1 MAYLVPDWLLRRLD
15 SCIRL
20 PVVGIDISEGSLK
33 YLAFRKQRMLGS
45 AVYGRLALPQGL
57 IEQGTITHPVELGRH
72 IAEWHRREHDRL
84 RTRFVVAS
92 LPEERS
98 FLRVLQLPKVG
109 SDELEG
115 AIRWEL
121 ESHIPVPT
129 DELVYDY
136 AVIPPIKNHL
146 THCDVVVIA
155 FPRSIVEAYVSVLS
169 AAGFFPVALVLESQA
184 LLRCM
189 QHRIGERDTKIIV
202 DFGRNRT
209 SFLIL
214 AGHAIVFTSTIPF
227 GGHELEEAIA
237 KEFSVTLAEAE
248 AIKKRHGMRR
258 IAFDGRLFDAL
269 VPKVAIL
276 ADELRRVIN
285 YYGAHAE
292 HRHGAS
298 SGISAVFLSGG
309 EANLD
314 GLDTYLAVNL
324 HLPVRRLDPF
334 ASFGGGASSGIP
346 SVSRRESLTFAVAIG
361 LAMDDMSS
369 YRTS

>member
-1 MAYLVPDWLLRRLD
+1 MAFFVPDWILRRFD
-15 SCIRL
+15 SYIRL

-33 YLAFRKQRMLGS
+33 YLAFRKQHMLAS
-45 AVYGRLALPQGL
+45 AAYGRLALPEGF

-72 IAEWHRREHDRL
+72 IAEWHRKERDRL

-109 SDELEG
+109 VGEIEG

-121 ESHIPVPT
+121 ESNIPVPT

-136 AVIPPIKNHL
+136 AVIPPLADHL
-146 THCDVVVIA
+146 THYDVVVIA
-155 FPRSIVEAYVSVLS
+155 FPRSIVETYVRVLTT
-169 AAGFFPVALVLESQA
+169 AGFFPVALMLESQA

-214 AGHAIVFTSTIPF
+214 SGHAIVFTSTIPF

-237 KEFSVTLAEAE
+237 REFSVTPAEAE

-258 IAFDGRLFDAL
+258 IAFDGKLFDAL
-269 VPKVAIL
+269 VPKVGIL
-276 ADELRRVIN
+276 ADELRRVIG

-298 SGISAVFLSGG
+298 SSVSAVFLSGG

-324 HLPVRRLDPF
+324 RLPVRRLDPF
-334 ASFGGGASSGIP
+334 ASFGNAVASGIP
-346 SVSRRESLTFAVAIG
+346 PVTRRESLTFAVAIG
-361 LAMDDMSS
+361 LAMAGMSS
-369 YRTS
+369 